1 MIMFRYSMFL
11 NRFSILACA
20 LAMAMMVLS
29 ARDVV
34 AELGSEEEA
43 AYLKT
48 ITERAEKI
56 VAPLGIE
63 DNAKHERIRSLIA
76 DQYRA
81 LRDIHAA
88 RDAALKEVKLKG
100 GDAAIVDAALK
111 ATRDEVDLKIQA
123 LHRKYVARL
132 TAELSLQQ
140 VEQIKDGMTYGVVQ
154 GTYRHYLE
162 LLPNLTPEQKSEVLA
177 NLLEARE
184 YAMDA
189 GSADEKHQWF
199 GKYKGRINNYL
210 SSAGIDMKQAEKDW
224 TAKRKAAAGEPR

>member
-1 MIMFRYSMFL
+1 MFRHTLLL
-11 NRFSILACA
+11 NSFSILACA
-20 LAMAMMVLS
+20 LSWTGIYVRS
-29 ARDVV
+29 AA
-34 AELGSEEEA
+34 AESAGEEEA
-43 AYLKT
+43 AYSKA

-63 DNAKHERIRSLIA
+63 ESAKHARIRSLVA
-76 DQYRA
+76 EQYRA

-88 RDAALKEVKLKG
+88 RDAALKETKLKG
-100 GDAAIVDAALK
+100 GDPAIVDAALK
-111 ATRDEVDLKIQA
+111 AIRDEADLKMHA
-123 LHRKYVARL
+123 LHRKYLARL
-132 TAELSLQQ
+132 TADLSPQQ

-162 LLPNLTPEQKSEVLA
+162 LLPNLSPEQKSEILA

-224 TAKRKAAAGEPR
+224 TAKSKAAAVEQR

>member
-1 MIMFRYSMFL
+1 M
-11 NRFSILACA
+11 SIN
-20 LAMAMMVLS
+20 V
-29 ARDVV
+29 RTVT

-43 AYLKT
+43 AYVKT
-48 ITERAEKI
+48 ITERADKI
-56 VAPLGIE
+56 VTVLGIE
-63 DNAKHERIRSLIA
+63 DSAKHERIRSLVA
-76 DQYRA
+76 EQYRA

-88 RDAALKEVKLKG
+88 RDAALKEAKQKG
-100 GDAAIVDAALK
+100 GDAAVIDATLK
-111 ATRDEVDLKIQA
+111 ATRDEADLKLQA

-132 TAELSLQQ
+132 TTELSPQQ

-162 LLPNLTPEQKSEVLA
+162 LLPNLTPEQKSEILA

-210 SSAGIDMKQAEKDW
+210 SAAGVDMKQAEKDW
-224 TAKRKAAAGEPR
+224 AAKSKAAAAEQR